1 MICRRATYFADSEM
15 IDYYQKTSD
24 WIASLQKLKT
34 TQQIMPDPLCLKII
48 SYGLRWDIWLTRIS
62 K

>member
-34 TQQIMPDPLCLKII
+34 TQQIMPDPLC
-48 SYGLRWDIWLTRIS
+48 
-62 K
+62 